1 MLINVD
7 AKALEIVCAAYLSQD
22 PILCQEL
29 RNKVDI
35 HGVNQELFNL
45 PERVIAKIFVFRLI
59 YGGTAYSYANDPDF
73 MGVSTREKFWQG
85 VIDEFYKKYQGMAK
99 WHESLME
106 EATTTGQLRMPTG
119 RFYNYSP
126 TLRNGDLVWPRT
138 TILNYPVQGLG
149 ADIMCIVRVD
159 FAKRFKQSGIPGK
172 IISTIHDSIVVDVP
186 SKYLKQVA
194 ELFIESFNEV
204 PRNFQLLFGKKFN
217 LPCGCEISYG
227 SNKKDLTTYTI

>member
-22 PILCQEL
+22 PVLCQEL
-29 RNKVDI
+29 LNRVDI
-35 HGVNQELFNL
+35 HGVNQEAFNL

-99 WHESLME
+99 WHTSLME

-159 FAKRFKQSGIPGK
+159 FAKRFHQSGIPGK

-186 SKYLKQVA
+186 SKYLDKVA
-194 ELFIESFNEV
+194 ALFIESFNEV
-204 PRNFQLLFGKKFN
+204 PKNFQRLFGKEFN
-217 LPCGCEISYG
+217 LPCGCGISYG
-227 SNKKDLTTYTI
+227 PNKKDLTTYTN